1 MEARGYQMMLQIIV
15 SRPELRKDALKVV
28 SFGLTKCTVEQAVEF
43 VDQSKGLSVLFGLW
57 TK

>member
-1 MEARGYQMMLQIIV
+1 MLQIIV

-57 TK
+57 TKQPEQ